1 MTLKW
6 TDVQEIAI
14 ELSDTFPDINPLT
27 INFVNL
33 RNKVMELPN
42 FSDAPERCG
51 EKVLEAIQAAW
62 IEEFEA

>member
-14 ELSDTFPDINPLT
+14 QLADLHPTINPLT
-27 INFVNL
+27 INFVEL
-33 RNKVMELPN
+33 RQKVMDLTE
-42 FSDAPERCG
+42 FSDDPNRCG

-62 IEEFEA
+62 IEEIE

>member
-14 ELSDTFPDINPLT
+14 QLAERKPEVDPRYV
-27 INFVNL
+27 NFVDL
-33 RNKVMELPN
+33 HRWVLELPE
-42 FSDAPERCG
+42 FSDDPQRGG

-62 IEEFEA
+62 IEEA